1 MVEQRD
7 FSIYSVAQL
16 NEKLHQAAIDG
27 HLGAI
32 SALASAG
39 ARVNSVLSPGSSGFT
54 ARGWTPLFGAAYM
67 GHVAA
72 AERLL
77 QLGANVSRTTELQCT
92 PLDMAITGPTD
103 VEQSAQIVELLV
115 QYGAD
120 VGRYNGGGWQPCHSA
135 ALFGR
140 CGMLVRLVELGAN
153 LTACVANSSQ
163 TPLDLAIANGRVYTA
178 AVIRELLLRS
188 HTGTLQLKKLKRK
201 RASSPQPRDRGD
213 SEGELGV
220 GSYSDVMSA
229 DTIVA
234 TANKLQL
241 WDDSENGR
249 LEEEV
254 ATLFPPSSADDCD
267 AASRRG
273 ESVSSN
279 AGESF
284 NSNTPSTSASS
295 RLRATRLEGG
305 GGMRNN

>member
-16 NEKLHQAAIDG
+16 NEKLHQAALDG
-27 HLGAI
+27 HAGAI

-39 ARVNSVLSPGSSGFT
+39 ARVNSVLSPASSGFT
-54 ARGWTPLFGAAYM
+54 ARGWTPLFAAAYM

-77 QLGANVSRTTELQCT
+77 QLGANVSRTTELECT
-92 PLDMAITGPTD
+92 ALDMAITGPTD

-135 ALFGR
+135 AFFGR

-153 LTACVANSSQ
+153 LTACVANSSR
-163 TPLDLAIANGRVYTA
+163 TALDLASANGRVYTA
-178 AVIRELLLRS
+178 AVIRELLHRS
-188 HTGTLQLKKLKRK
+188 HTGALQLKKLKRK
-201 RASSPQPRDRGD
+201 RASSPQPRDMGD
-213 SEGELGV
+213 SECDLGV

-241 WDDSENGR
+241 WNDSENGR

-254 ATLFPPSSADDCD
+254 AALFPPSSADDCD
-267 AASRRG
+267 AASRGESRG
-273 ESVSSN
+273 ESFSST
-279 AGESF
+279 
-284 NSNTPSTSASS
+284 TPSTSASS

-305 GGMRNN
+305 GGMKNN

>member
-1 MVEQRD
+1 
-7 FSIYSVAQL
+7 
-16 NEKLHQAAIDG
+16 
-27 HLGAI
+27 
-32 SALASAG
+32 
-39 ARVNSVLSPGSSGFT
+39 
-54 ARGWTPLFGAAYM
+54 
-67 GHVAA
+67 
-72 AERLL
+72 
-77 QLGANVSRTTELQCT
+77 
-92 PLDMAITGPTD
+92 
-103 VEQSAQIVELLV
+103 
-115 QYGAD
+115 
-120 VGRYNGGGWQPCHSA
+120 
-135 ALFGR
+135 
-140 CGMLVRLVELGAN
+140 MLVRLVELGAN

-188 HTGTLQLKKLKRK
+188 HTGALQLKKLKRK
-201 RASSPQPRDRGD
+201 RASSPQPRDMGD

-249 LEEEV
+249 LQAEV

-279 AGESF
+279 TGESF

>member
-16 NEKLHQAAIDG
+16 NEKLHQAALDG
-27 HLGAI
+27 HVGAI

-39 ARVNSVLSPGSSGFT
+39 ARVNSVVSPASSGFT

-77 QLGANVSRTTELQCT
+77 QLGANVSRTTELECT
-92 PLDMAITGPTD
+92 ALDMAITGPTD

-120 VGRYNGGGWQPCHSA
+120 VGRYNGGGWQPCHTA

-163 TPLDLAIANGRVYTA
+163 TPLDLASASGRVYTA
-178 AVIRELLLRS
+178 AVIRELLHRS

-201 RASSPQPRDRGD
+201 RASSPQPRDMGD

-267 AASRRG
+267 AGSRRG

-279 AGESF
+279 TGESF
-284 NSNTPSTSASS
+284 NSNSRSTSASS

>member
-27 HLGAI
+27 HVGAI

-39 ARVNSVLSPGSSGFT
+39 ARVNSVLSPASSGFT
-54 ARGWTPLFGAAYM
+54 ARGWTPLFAAAYM

-77 QLGANVSRTTELQCT
+77 QLGANVSRTTELECT
-92 PLDMAITGPTD
+92 ALDMAITGPTD

-135 ALFGR
+135 AFFGR

-153 LTACVANSSQ
+153 LTACVANSSR
-163 TPLDLAIANGRVYTA
+163 TALDLASANGRVYTA
-178 AVIRELLLRS
+178 AVIRELLHRS
-188 HTGTLQLKKLKRK
+188 HTGALQLKKLKRK
-201 RASSPQPRDRGD
+201 RASSPQPRDMGD
-213 SEGELGV
+213 SECDLGV

-241 WDDSENGR
+241 WNDSENGR

-254 ATLFPPSSADDCD
+254 AALFPPSSADDCD
-267 AASRRG
+267 AASRGESRG
-273 ESVSSN
+273 ESFSSTT
-279 AGESF
+279 S
-284 NSNTPSTSASS
+284 STSASS

-305 GGMRNN
+305 GGMKNN

>member
-27 HLGAI
+27 HVGAI

-39 ARVNSVLSPGSSGFT
+39 ARVNSVLSPASSGFT
-54 ARGWTPLFGAAYM
+54 ARGWTPLFAAAYM

-77 QLGANVSRTTELQCT
+77 QLGANVSRTTELECT
-92 PLDMAITGPTD
+92 ALDMAITGPTD

-135 ALFGR
+135 AFFGR

-153 LTACVANSSQ
+153 LTACVANSSR
-163 TPLDLAIANGRVYTA
+163 TALDLASANGRVYTA
-178 AVIRELLLRS
+178 AVIRELLHRS
-188 HTGTLQLKKLKRK
+188 HTGALQLKKLKRK
-201 RASSPQPRDRGD
+201 RASSPQPRDMGD
-213 SEGELGV
+213 SECDLGV

-241 WDDSENGR
+241 WNDSENGR

-254 ATLFPPSSADDCD
+254 AALFPPSSADDCD
-267 AASRRG
+267 AASRT
-273 ESVSSN
+273 
-279 AGESF
+279 GESF
-284 NSNTPSTSASS
+284 SSTTSSTSASS

-305 GGMRNN
+305 GGMKNN